1 MFEYILKQ
9 LSPAE
14 KLVTYYFRFVLILQ
28 EVSQVWETEKK
39 IFLQAKI
46 LKWVFK
52 IMSYDVE

>member
-1 MFEYILKQ
+1 VFEYILKQ